1 MKYKP
6 LLLAFLLTALL
17 AGCTLPSSAEGSS
30 LILSEPVDGATYQVG
45 DMVQARSQIVSSDG
59 AAQVDLLVNGEI
71 VRSDSPSPVVHQGNL
86 LQPWKPEQAGTYTL
100 QTQMTT
106 TSGAKVQSQS
116 VTIQV
121 GGVTEPLAPPTT
133 VTVPPIATTPPTSTF
148 TPTPTFTATFTSTP
162 APPTTV
168 TVPPIATTPPTSTF
182 TPTPTFTATFTS
194 TPAPPTVTAFQD
206 ANCRFGP
213 GSAYN
218 ITGSLLNGESA
229 PIVGRNA
236 ETTWWV
242 IQTKSGAT
250 CWIWDG
256 TVSVSGDT
264 SRVPV
269 IAPPP
274 TPTFTPEVT
283 PLSAPAPIAPS
294 GELTCRS
301 SVFLEWSA
309 VSHPNGIDHYEW
321 QVTGPGG
328 TQSGSANNTKVEFF
342 VSCSSSYTWQVRAV
356 DGDGNAGPYSDA
368 MSFQIK

>member
-121 GGVTEPLAPPTT
+121 GGVTEPL
-133 VTVPPIATTPPTSTF
+133 
-148 TPTPTFTATFTSTP
+148 

>member
-6 LLLAFLLTALL
+6 LLLASLLTALL
-17 AGCTLPSSAEGSS
+17 AGCTLPSSAEGAS
-30 LILSEPVDGATYQVG
+30 LNLSEPVNGAVYQFG

-59 AAQVDLLVNGEI
+59 AAQVDLLVNGAV

-106 TSGAKVQSQS
+106 ISGAKVQSQS

-121 GGVTEPLAPPTT
+121 GVSAVPTTELPPGTIT
-133 VTVPPIATTPPTSTF
+133 VTVTIPASTITPLPTLTF
-148 TPTPTFTATFTSTP
+148 TP
-162 APPTTV
+162 APPM
-168 TVPPIATTPPTSTF
+168 A
-182 TPTPTFTATFTS
+182 
-194 TPAPPTVTAFQD
+194 TAFQD

-213 GSAYN
+213 GSGYN

-256 TVSVSGDT
+256 TVTVSGDT
-264 SRVPV
+264 SQVPV

-274 TPTFTPEVT
+274 TPTFTPEAA

-328 TQSGSANNTKVEFF
+328 TQSSDTGDTKVEFF
-342 VSCSSSYTWQVRAV
+342 VSCSSSYSWQVRAV
-356 DGDGNAGPYSDA
+356 DGKGNAGPYSNA
-368 MSFQIK
+368 LSFQIK